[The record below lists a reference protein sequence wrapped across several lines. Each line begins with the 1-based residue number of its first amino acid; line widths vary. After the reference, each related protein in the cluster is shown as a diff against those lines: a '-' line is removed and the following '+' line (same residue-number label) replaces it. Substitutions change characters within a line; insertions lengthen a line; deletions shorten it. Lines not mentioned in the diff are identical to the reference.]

1 MQIKKFIFSPFEVNT
16 YILYDKSKKCIII
29 DPACNNKQ
37 EQDFLLKFIN
47 ENRLKPVKL
56 INTHCHLDH
65 VFGNKFIADTFN
77 LETEASKDEEF
88 NISNAHNAA
97 NLYGIK
103 MDAPYPIKKYLK
115 EGDKISFG
123 FSELSILHV
132 PGHTAGSLVFL
143 SSEDKFIIAGD
154 VLFKGSIGRTD
165 LPGGDYDTLI
175 SQIKIKLFT
184 LSEDIVVYP
193 GHGPETE
200 IGIEKQTNPF
210 FQSETYT

>member
-16 YILYDKSKKCIII
+16 YILYDKSKECIII

-37 EQDFLLKFIN
+37 EQDFLLNFIN

-115 EGDKISFG
+115 EGNKISFG

-132 PGHTAGSLVFL
+132 PGHTTGSLVFL
-143 SSEDKFIIAGD
+143 SSEDKFVIAGD

-165 LPGGDYDTLI
+165 LPGGNYDTLI
-175 SQIKIKLFT
+175 SQIKAKLFT
-184 LSEDIVVYP
+184 LPEDIVVYP
-193 GHGPETE
+193 GHGPETN

>member
-1 MQIKKFIFSPFEVNT
+1 
-16 YILYDKSKKCIII
+16 
-29 DPACNNKQ
+29 
-37 EQDFLLKFIN
+37 
-47 ENRLKPVKL
+47 
-56 INTHCHLDH
+56 LDH

-115 EGDKISFG
+115 EGNKISFG

-132 PGHTAGSLVFL
+132 PGHTTGSLVFL
-143 SSEDKFIIAGD
+143 SSEDKFVIAGD

-165 LPGGDYDTLI
+165 LPGGNYDTLI
-175 SQIKIKLFT
+175 SQIKAKLFT
-184 LSEDIVVYP
+184 LPEDIVVYP
-193 GHGPETE
+193 GHGPETN